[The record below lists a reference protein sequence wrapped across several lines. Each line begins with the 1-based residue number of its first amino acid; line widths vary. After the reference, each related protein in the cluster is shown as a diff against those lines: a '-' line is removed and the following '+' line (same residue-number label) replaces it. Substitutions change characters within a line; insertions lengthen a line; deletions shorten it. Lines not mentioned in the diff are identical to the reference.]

1 MRRGGEDLAT
11 AMGER
16 GGTDGETGE
25 REVAAEVR
33 RRLLLG
39 CWNFLVSMVQSVQS
53 ETTTPLGRLLL
64 SYG

>member
-16 GGTDGETGE
+16 GGADGETGE
-25 REVAAEVR
+25 REVAAEER
-33 RRLLLG
+33 QRLLLD
-39 CWNFLVSMVQSVQS
+39 CWDFLVSTVQSVQS
-53 ETTTPLGRLLL
+53 ETTTPLGRLLP

>member
-1 MRRGGEDLAT
+1 
-11 AMGER
+11 MGER

-39 CWNFLVSMVQSVQS
+39 CWNFLVSMVQSVPS
-53 ETTTPLGRLLL
+53 GTTTPLGRLLP